1 MEPSLAP
8 AMYVFV
14 ALLIAL
20 SIGVHLTSHLP
31 QTVHENR
38 IYSLKI
44 TCGESYP
51 DQPPTV
57 QFLSRVNLPFV
68 DQHNGKVDRN
78 KLPVL
83 ANWSRNS
90 SIETVLVEIRRS
102 VNNPTCP
109 HVRAHRSSR
118 SGKWHP
124 SITASCPSLP
134 KVACSEQD
142 H

>member
-1 MEPSLAP
+1 MALAT
-8 AMYVFV
+8 YVFV

-20 SIGVHLTSHLP
+20 SIGVHLTSNHP

-44 TCGESYP
+44 TCGEHYP

-68 DQHNGKVDRN
+68 NQVNGDVDRS

-90 SIETVLVEIRRS
+90 SLETVLVEIRRYANS
-102 VNNPTCP
+102 LISSYI
-109 HVRAHRSSR
+109 RADRSSS

-124 SITASCPSLP
+124 STTASCPSPP